1 MEDRRLNPTLSTLVD
16 AIVRDVMLRIRT
28 HAPARVISYAAG
40 PPALVKVEVSPQ
52 QVERDEDGNEGARE
66 PYVLADVPVWHLG
79 DAVSYVNH
87 PVQTGATGMLLV
99 CDRSI
104 GGWRSDGGAHPPPAP
119 WLHNLGECVFLP
131 GFRPDSAGIAPATM
145 GGAVVESTTIQL
157 GVAAALGAARVTD
170 PTVATAALIAYFTAI
185 TALSTAMA
193 ATADGAPVLM
203 TPAVRAA
210 VAALTPALQA
220 PAVAST
226 TTILS
231 GSTKTFIE

>member
-131 GFRPDSAGIAPATM
+131 GFRPDSAGLVPATM
-145 GGAVVESTTIQL
+145 GGTVVESTTIQL

-170 PTVATAALIAYFTAI
+170 PTAASA
-185 TALSTAMA
+185 AMA
-193 ATADGAPVLM
+193 AFATAISAAFTALGAI
-203 TPAVRAA
+203 PANAPAAAACAA
-210 VAALTPALQA
+210 VGPLQA
-220 PAVAST
+220 AAMAQLG
-226 TTILS
+226 TILT